1 MAIKKGQMTD
11 NETGD
16 LLYFQTSYDM
26 VTDKPTNFPPSS
38 HNHDDRY
45 YTEAEMNTKL
55 TAKLD
60 TTGNAS
66 NVTNTF
72 TQASTLANLTTGE
85 KLSVSFGKIMKAIA
99 DLISHIGNKSNP
111 HAVTKSQVGLGNV
124 TNDAQ
129 VKRSEMGVSSGVA
142 TLDTT
147 GKVPSSQL
155 PSYVDDVLE
164 YTNKAG
170 FPTTGESGKI
180 YIDKATNI
188 TYRWSGTAYVEISPS
203 LALGETSSTAYPGNK
218 GKTTTD
224 NVNSILAGTK
234 VVPKAEDANTLDG
247 KDSTNFASAADLA
260 KKLDK
265 SGGTMEG
272 NFNIDAL
279 YFKINTASGY
289 KQAFG
294 TIRGG
299 LLALGS
305 DELPAALYGYNK
317 DQKPQW
323 VYKEGSNYVF
333 KDLALKDD
341 IYPVGAIYM
350 SVSPTSPASLF
361 GGTWTQWGSG
371 RVPVGV
377 DTSDSDFNTVEKTD
391 GSKEYEL
398 RALIGAVGGNV
409 NTIGYDSEPVV
420 PGYGSYD
427 MVIDASAGA
436 KPQGASNT
444 TRVVKSDGS
453 SPTTVQPYITCYYW
467 KRVS

>member
-224 NVNSILAGTK
+224 NVNAILAGTK
-234 VVPKAEDANTLDG
+234 VVPKATDANTLDG

-361 GGTWTQWGSG
+361 GGTWERIKGYTPAGINEEDD
-371 RVPVGV
+371 
-377 DTSDSDFNTVEKTD
+377 DTNTKTSFNQSAGKTI
-391 GSKEYEL
+391 GSKWLQRHTHQQY
-398 RALIGAVGGNV
+398 VTSNDGGQAIRKDYV
-409 NTIGYDSEPVV
+409 
-420 PGYGSYD
+420 
-427 MVIDASAGA
+427 
-436 KPQGASNT
+436 
-444 TRVVKSDGS
+444 SDGNS
-453 SPTTVQPYITCYYW
+453 QIYPQCQTGNTGDGDAQNIQPTILVYMW

>member
-1 MAIKKGQMTD
+1 MIKQQILPIDG
-11 NETGD
+11 
-16 LLYFQTSYDM
+16 
-26 VTDKPTNFPPSS
+26 
-38 HNHDDRY
+38 
-45 YTEAEMNTKL
+45 
-55 TAKLD
+55 
-60 TTGNAS
+60 
-66 NVTNTF
+66 
-72 TQASTLANLTTGE
+72 
-85 KLSVSFGKIMKAIA
+85 
-99 DLISHIGNKSNP
+99 
-111 HAVTKSQVGLGNV
+111 AVPL
-124 TNDAQ
+124 
-129 VKRSEMGVSSGVA
+129 
-142 TLDTT
+142 
-147 GKVPSSQL
+147 
-155 PSYVDDVLE
+155 
-164 YTNKAG
+164 
-170 FPTTGESGKI
+170 
-180 YIDKATNI
+180 
-188 TYRWSGTAYVEISPS
+188 
-203 LALGETSSTAYPGNK
+203 
-218 GKTTTD
+218 
-224 NVNSILAGTK
+224 
-234 VVPKAEDANTLDG
+234 PKAEDANTLDG

>member
-1 MAIKKGQMTD
+1 MKRNMTAAVMALAMSTVMSAAVLSGCGSTPK
-11 NETGD
+11 ET
-16 LLYFQTSYDM
+16 
-26 VTDKPTNFPPSS
+26 VP
-38 HNHDDRY
+38 
-45 YTEAEMNTKL
+45 E
-55 TAKLD
+55 TAKEQQ
-60 TTGNAS
+60 T
-66 NVTNTF
+66 
-72 TQASTLANLTTGE
+72 
-85 KLSVSFGKIMKAIA
+85 
-99 DLISHIGNKSNP
+99 
-111 HAVTKSQVGLGNV
+111 
-124 TNDAQ
+124 DAQ
-129 VKRSEMGVSSGVA
+129 TA
-142 TLDTT
+142 D
-147 GKVPSSQL
+147 
-155 PSYVDDVLE
+155 
-164 YTNKAG
+164 
-170 FPTTGESGKI
+170 TTGESGKI

-224 NVNSILAGTK
+224 NVNAILAGTK
-234 VVPKAEDANTLDG
+234 VVPKATDANTLDG

-272 NFNIDAL
+272 VFNVDTL
-279 YFKINTASGY
+279 YFKVNTASGY
-289 KQAFG
+289 RQAFG

-305 DELPAALYGYNK
+305 DELPAALYGYDKN
-317 DQKPQW
+317 QKPQW

-350 SVSPTSPASLF
+350 SVSSTSPASLF

-371 RVPVGV
+371 RVPIGINS
-377 DTSDSDFNTVEKTD
+377 SDSDFNTVEKTG

-409 NTIGYDSEPVV
+409 NTIGYDSEEVV

-427 MVIDASAGA
+427 MVLDASAGA

-444 TRVVKSDGS
+444 TRVVKSDGN
-453 SPTTVQPYITCYYW
+453 PATTVQPYITCYMW